1 MTIRKK
7 FQKQQ
12 QRQRQRQRNDN
23 DDKIN
28 EEINDSRLEN
38 WASRERVRNGAVAWY
53 VSKSW

>member
-38 WASRERVRNGAVAWY
+38 
-53 VSKSW
+53 

>member
-28 EEINDSRLEN
+28 EEINDSRFEDC
-38 WASRERVRNGAVAWY
+38 ASRARIRNVNN
-53 VSKSW
+53 S

>member
-12 QRQRQRQRNDN
+12 QRQRNDN

-38 WASRERVRNGAVAWY
+38 
-53 VSKSW
+53 